1 MLPKWHI
8 FWGIFLAVIFKLTV
22 PNTTYLSLFLL
33 WFASVFIDFD
43 HYLAS
48 VIKTQNWNPLHA
60 IKRNY
65 SLRNRIVS
73 SGRKRESCEK
83 GDFHIFHTLESHLLI
98 GVISIFLPIVFF
110 AFIGMMFHSFLDII
124 WMVKNDVLESR
135 EFFLF
140 NRIRET
146 FF

>member
-8 FWGIFLAVIFKLTV
+8 FWGLILAGIFKLAV
-22 PNTTYLSLFLL
+22 PSTTYISLFLL

-43 HYLAS
+43 HYLVSA
-48 VIKTQNWNPLHA
+48 IKTRNWSPIQA
-60 IKRNY
+60 VKRNY

-73 SGRKRESCEK
+73 SRRKRGACEK
-83 GDFHIFHTLESHLLI
+83 GDFHIFHTIEAHLII
-98 GVISIFLPIVFF
+98 GIVSIFLPIVFF
-110 AFIGMMFHSFLDII
+110 AFIGMVFHSFLDII
-124 WMVKNDVLESR
+124 WMVKNDILESR

-140 NRIRET
+140 NRLRET

>member
-8 FWGIFLAVIFKLTV
+8 FWGVILVAIFKLTV
-22 PNTTYLSLFLL
+22 PSMTYISLFLL

-43 HYLAS
+43 HYLVSA
-48 VIKTQNWNPLHA
+48 IKTGNWSPIHA
-60 IKRNY
+60 VKRNY
-65 SLRNRIVS
+65 SLRNKIVS
-73 SGRKRESCEK
+73 LGKKSRACER
-83 GDFHIFHTLESHLLI
+83 GDFHIFHTLEAHLII
-98 GVISIFLPIVFF
+98 GIVSIFLPLVFF
-110 AFIGMMFHSFLDII
+110 AFIGMVFHSFLDII

-135 EFFLF
+135 EFFLL